1 MGIDT
6 IVTLFRYKRWM
17 DIETLQAIKRIHT
30 SADAEKR
37 HLTLRLM
44 NHIHVVDMIFR
55 ANITS
60 QKHAYTALNTPETP
74 SVAELLIT
82 MTECTDWY
90 IQHINSMSPVD
101 LAKTIKFQFVDGGS
115 GEMKV
120 IDMLNHV
127 LFHGAYHRGAV
138 GWLLSESGV
147 TPPKDVLTVFLR
159 DHNHE

>member
-1 MGIDT
+1 MGANT
-6 IVTLFRYKRWM
+6 IVTLFRYKRWI
-17 DIETLQAIKRIHT
+17 DIETLQAIKRIDA
-30 SADAEKR
+30 SANAEKA

-55 ANITS
+55 ANITG
-60 QKHAYTALNTPETP
+60 QKHSYTALNTPETP
-74 SVAELLIT
+74 SADELLIT
-82 MTECTDWY
+82 MAECTNWY
-90 IQHINSMSPVD
+90 IQHVNSMPPVD
-101 LAKTIKFQFVDGGS
+101 LAETIKFQFVDGES
-115 GEMKV
+115 GEMKA

-127 LFHGAYHRGAV
+127 LFHGTYHRGAV